1 MPEVLTPVRPDDKSL
16 HERVKEKRNELAD
29 LKATYSR
36 MSNELFASRQ
46 EMMRMAQALKNQN
59 KQIRAKSSRYVKDTV
74 AAAKIEA
81 DIAYRNQSSAH
92 HAPIIQH
99 VCFLNF
105 IFVIYILCMQDSS
118 QQDVELYRHKLL
130 QSLQEYRLHKRQ
142 SLSQRQ
148 EIYDQNQKAYQ
159 RCVDTAMYCKQVKAA
174 VGQTVKK
181 SMNAQD
187 SVELAATTTHQHLK
201 NINRTIAYIPC
212 PP

>member
-1 MPEVLTPVRPDDKSL
+1 
-16 HERVKEKRNELAD
+16 
-29 LKATYSR
+29 
-36 MSNELFASRQ
+36 
-46 EMMRMAQALKNQN
+46 
-59 KQIRAKSSRYVKDTV
+59 
-74 AAAKIEA
+74 
-81 DIAYRNQSSAH
+81 
-92 HAPIIQH
+92 
-99 VCFLNF
+99 
-105 IFVIYILCMQDSS
+105 MQDSS

-201 NINRTIAYIPC
+201 NINRTIAYIADRVVVGRDEVIGFFKNQIQKMKRE
-212 PP
+212 